1 MSRLEPRR
9 TLRSTKELP
18 SSAGF
23 HFVNLCPSWLMV
35 SSMLTEIILEA
46 WIALRR
52 NYTRSLLTMLGI
64 VWGIATV
71 TLLIAYGS
79 SFRRI
84 LVGGFDA
91 FGKSVVICWPQQT
104 SEQPGG
110 QRAGKKVRLE
120 QADLDIVKE
129 TAPLV
134 KHVCLETVN
143 RPGIS
148 YGERMVGTAA
158 IRGVCPEYGEMRNEV
173 PSEGRWISAGDEL
186 ERRRVVFL
194 GGRVREQL
202 FSGRPAIGETVQIGG
217 VHFTVIGV
225 MARKIQL
232 SNYFSSDDD
241 SAWIPYSAAGDVWN
255 TKYAAVMVFEPVA
268 PQFEKKAQA
277 QVLAAIASR
286 QQFSPTD
293 PKAFQMFGRDEF
305 RPVIDG
311 LTIGLQVLLT
321 FVGTLT
327 LGIGGVGVMNIM
339 LVSVDER
346 IREIGLRRALGAKKW
361 QIKLQFLA
369 ETLLIML
376 LGGAAGVLLSYGIA
390 AAVGTLPLMGPLF
403 EDDSG
408 KADIHLQI
416 SLATVML
423 STLVLLAVGV
433 ASGLVPA
440 LRASKLGSGRSA
452 AIRVKRLSS

>member
-1 MSRLEPRR
+1 M
-9 TLRSTKELP
+9 
-18 SSAGF
+18 G
-23 HFVNLCPSWLMV
+23 C
-35 SSMLTEIILEA
+35 SMLTEIILEA

-202 FSGRPAIGETVQIGG
+202 FSGRPAVGEMVQIGG

-268 PQFEKKAQA
+268 PQFEKRAQA
-277 QVLAAIASR
+277 QVLAAIATR

-423 STLVLLAVGV
+423 SSLVLLAVGV

-440 LRASKLGSGRSA
+440 LRASKLDPVEALRYE
-452 AIRVKRLSS
+452 

>member
-1 MSRLEPRR
+1 
-9 TLRSTKELP
+9 
-18 SSAGF
+18 
-23 HFVNLCPSWLMV
+23 
-35 SSMLTEIILEA
+35 MLIEIIREA
-46 WIALRR
+46 WIALKR
-52 NYTRSLLTMLGI
+52 NYTRSMLTMLGI

-71 TLLIAYGS
+71 TLLIAYGN
-79 SFRRI
+79 SFRNI

-91 FGKSVVICWPQQT
+91 FGKSVVICWAQQT

-110 QRAGKKVRLE
+110 QRAGKKVVFE
-120 QADLDIVKE
+120 QADVDIVKE

-134 KHVCLETVN
+134 RHVCREAVN
-143 RPGIS
+143 RPGIA
-148 YGERMVGTAA
+148 YGDRMLGTAA

-173 PSEGRWISAGDEL
+173 PSEGRWINASDEL

-194 GGRVREQL
+194 GGRTREQL
-202 FSGRPAIGETVQIGG
+202 FSGRPAVGETVLIGG
-217 VHFTVIGV
+217 VRFTVIGV

-232 SNYFSSDDD
+232 SNYFSSDDE
-241 SAWIPYSAAGDVWN
+241 SAWIPFSTAGDLWN
-255 TKYAAVMVFEPVA
+255 TRYAPVLLFEPVA
-268 PQFEKKAQA
+268 PQFEKPAMA
-277 QVLAAIASR
+277 QVLAAIATR

-293 PKAFQMFGRDEF
+293 KKAIQMFGRDEF

-346 IREIGLRRALGAKKW
+346 IREIGLRRALGARKRHI
-361 QIKLQFLA
+361 QFQFLA

-376 LGGAAGVLLSYGIA
+376 LGGAIGVLLSYAIA
-390 AAVGTLPLMGPLF
+390 AAVGTVPLMGPLF

-408 KADIHLQI
+408 KGDIHLQI
-416 SLATVML
+416 SLMTVAL
-423 STLVLLAVGV
+423 SAFVLLIVGV
-433 ASGLVPA
+433 ISGLIPA
-440 LRASKLGSGRSA
+440 LRASKLDPVEALRYE
-452 AIRVKRLSS
+452 

>member
-1 MSRLEPRR
+1 
-9 TLRSTKELP
+9 
-18 SSAGF
+18 
-23 HFVNLCPSWLMV
+23 
-35 SSMLTEIILEA
+35 MLTEIIFEA
-46 WIALRR
+46 WIALKR
-52 NYTRSLLTMLGI
+52 NRTRSLLTMLGI

-79 SFRRI
+79 SFRSI
-84 LVGGFDA
+84 LVNGFDA

-110 QRAGKKVRLE
+110 QRAGKKVVFE
-120 QADLDIVKE
+120 KADVELVKAE
-129 TAPLV
+129 APLV
-134 KHVCLETVN
+134 KHACLETVR

-148 YGERMVGTAA
+148 YGDRMVGTAA

-173 PSEGRWISAGDEL
+173 PSEGRWINASDEL

-194 GGRVREQL
+194 GDRVREQL
-202 FSGRPAIGETVQIGG
+202 FSGRPAVGETVLISG
-217 VHFTVIGV
+217 VRFNVIGV
-225 MARKIQL
+225 MQRKIQM

-241 SAWIPYSAAGDVWN
+241 SAWIPYSAAGDLWN
-255 TKYAAVMVFEPVA
+255 TRYAAVLVFEPIA
-268 PQFEKKAQA
+268 PQFEAKAEA
-277 QVLAAIASR
+277 QVLAAVAER

-293 PKAFQMFGRDEF
+293 KKAIQMFGREEF
-305 RPVIDG
+305 RPVIDA

-321 FVGTLT
+321 FIGTLT

-346 IREIGLRRALGAKKW
+346 IREIGLRRALGARKRH
-361 QIKLQFLA
+361 IKLQFLA

-376 LGGAAGVLLSYGIA
+376 LGGLLGIIVSYVVA

-408 KADIHLQI
+408 KADIHLKI
-416 SLATVML
+416 SMFTVLL
-423 STLVLLAVGV
+423 STAVLLVVGV

-440 LRASKLGSGRSA
+440 LRASKLDPVEALRYE
-452 AIRVKRLSS
+452 